1 MSYGKSRKRNTARDS
16 GNIRWNIP
24 AASRVF
30 YRKPWGV
37 DPCPNLKLAEYQ
49 YKMKELLEK
58 AVRWT
63 LMSQPLFAVPV
74 YFTALT
80 GTPPYWLSLPLA
92 ILPAAIHVVRYRRPG
107 LGTPFDI
114 PVLLFILA
122 MILGFVTAG
131 DKGPGTGAL
140 ATMLASV
147 LIYYSITNNRKAG
160 NRYWGTVGA
169 IIGIIALGLTVW
181 FYSEGTVRLVTFN
194 SWVFKWFAWL
204 PKTNGPVLQFNSVGT
219 MLAVLVPGLVSMAI
233 FKGARNLRLAA
244 GALAVLFTTALAL
257 SDSGGGW
264 IATAAGLVV
273 VLYCRQ
279 QWTLAVTVPVLGMFA
294 GFCAACYHRFS
305 WIAPSF
311 STGSLMSRFTM
322 WAETLQGFSGRQWF
336 TGLGLGRWAMF
347 YQERSG
353 GQPVHVHNSYLQT
366 YCDGGLIAL
375 AAMVIAAVQFGRMTI
390 RTVKPSR
397 DNPWYG
403 VGVGLCGGIIAG
415 AVMAMYDVTTTVTVW
430 TSATGYIYMVI
441 PFLWIWAGL
450 WVVADEKL
458 SAIK

>member
-1 MSYGKSRKRNTARDS
+1 MKIALK
-16 GNIRWNIP
+16 IP
-24 AASRVF
+24 AR
-30 YRKPWGV
+30 WI
-37 DPCPNLKLAEYQ
+37 LK
-49 YKMKELLEK
+49 
-58 AVRWT
+58 
-63 LMSQPLFAVPV
+63 SQPLWAVPV
-74 YFTALT
+74 YFTVLT
-80 GTPPYWLSLPLA
+80 GTPPYWLSLSLA
-92 ILPAAIHVVRYRRPG
+92 VLPAVVHTFIHHRPV
-107 LGTPFDI
+107 LRTPFDI
-114 PVLLFILA
+114 PVLLFMLA
-122 MILGFVTAG
+122 MISGWVVAG
-131 DKGPGTGAL
+131 DKETAAGAL

-147 LIYYSITNNRKAG
+147 LIYYGITNNRKAG

-219 MLAVLVPGLVSMAI
+219 LLAVLVPGLVSMAI
-233 FKGARNLRLAA
+233 FKGAHNLRLAA
-244 GALAVLFTTALAL
+244 GALAVLFTAALAL

-264 IATAAGLVV
+264 IAAAAGLVA
-273 VLYCRQ
+273 VLYIRQ
-279 QWTLAVTVPVLGMFA
+279 RWTAAVTIPALGMFA
-294 GFCAACYHRFS
+294 GFCAACYHHFS

-366 YCDGGLIAL
+366 YCDGGLFAL
-375 AAMVIAAVQFGRMTI
+375 AAMVIAAVQYGRMTI
-390 RTVKPSR
+390 RTVKSSR
-397 DNPWYG
+397 ENPWYG
-403 VGVGLCGGIIAG
+403 VGVGLLGGVMAG
-415 AVMAMYDVTTTVTVW
+415 AAMALYDVTTTVTVW
-430 TSATGYIYMVI
+430 TSAVEYIYMVI

-450 WVVADEKL
+450 LVVADEKL
-458 SAIK
+458 RTEHESISNSSFEKGRGRLEYPA